1 MRVVLKCYSVVPV
14 REWREKQWLPKVVN
28 NRVLF
33 WDGLIFK
40 FFNYSQRICDW
51 PVFCAVIWAVYFHR
65 RFNEYW
71 GFYLRY
77 CMISILFYYL
87 MSIKNCSKFTCS
99 FTNCS
104 FTNKSPPVPWQ
115 VSTAPGVGRT
125 GGAPKGG
132 RQKKLAGPP
141 RILRG
146 HERAKVR
153 RPPKWKKSAAGPRT
167 TAAGPRE
174 VRRFRGGRHL
184 RRAPAGDRRR
194 PPTEKLRQ
202 PTTADARRR
211 PAVDRRSSAG
221 VWTTAKKVNGP
232 AARGPACG
240 ILPRPRPRSAILDLV
255 WAKSSKGPPTPADA
269 RQIFCNFTCF
279 WRARRGLPNLKIGG
293 CRRAPAKY
301 YHLRGRPQT
310 LAVVSF

>member
-1 MRVVLKCYSVVPV
+1 
-14 REWREKQWLPKVVN
+14 
-28 NRVLF
+28 
-33 WDGLIFK
+33 
-40 FFNYSQRICDW
+40 
-51 PVFCAVIWAVYFHR
+51 
-65 RFNEYW
+65 
-71 GFYLRY
+71 
-77 CMISILFYYL
+77 

-269 RQIFCNFTCF
+269 RQIF
-279 WRARRGLPNLKIGG
+279 L
-293 CRRAPAKY
+293 
-301 YHLRGRPQT
+301 
-310 LAVVSF
+310 

>member
-153 RPPKWKKSAAGPRT
+153 RPPKWKIKSPPRARGRPLRARAKSADSAAGVVSSGRPRT
-167 TAAGPRE
+167 TADDHG
-174 VRRFRGGRHL
+174 
-184 RRAPAGDRRR
+184 R
-194 PPTEKLRQ
+194 PPTTFGR
-202 PTTADARRR
+202 AREYGR
-211 PAVDRRSSAG
+211 PPKNWR
-221 VWTTAKKVNGP
+221 
-232 AARGPACG
+232 AC
-240 ILPRPRPRSAILDLV
+240 RE
-255 WAKSSKGPPTPADA
+255 PADA
-269 RQIFCNFTCF
+269 RGRPPNFFCWT
-279 WRARRGLPNLKIGG
+279 LPSLLNLK
-293 CRRAPAKY
+293 
-301 YHLRGRPQT
+301 
-310 LAVVSF
+310 

>member
-1 MRVVLKCYSVVPV
+1 M
-14 REWREKQWLPKVVN
+14 
-28 NRVLF
+28 
-33 WDGLIFK
+33 
-40 FFNYSQRICDW
+40 
-51 PVFCAVIWAVYFHR
+51 
-65 RFNEYW
+65 
-71 GFYLRY
+71 RY

-87 MSIKNCSKFTCS
+87 MSIKNYSKYTCS

-104 FTNKSPPVPWQ
+104 FTNKSPPVSWQ

-146 HERAKVR
+146 HQRAKVR

-174 VRRFRGGRHL
+174 VRQFRSGRHL

-202 PTTADARRR
+202 PTTADARGG
-211 PAVDRRSSAG
+211 PADDRRSTVGRARAYGRPPKKLAG
-221 VWTTAKKVNGP
+221 PLRA
-232 AARGPACG
+232 
-240 ILPRPRPRSAILDLV
+240 
-255 WAKSSKGPPTPADA
+255 GPPTPADA
-269 RQIFCNFTCF
+269 RQIF
-279 WRARRGLPNLKIGG
+279 L
-293 CRRAPAKY
+293 
-301 YHLRGRPQT
+301 
-310 LAVVSF
+310 